1 VLLVLH
7 MGVTVVTRKP
17 GDGVNRPKKGDR
29 VEVHYTGTL
38 SNGVQFDTSRTRA
51 APFEFNL
58 GCGQVIRGWDEGIA
72 QLSLGERA
80 TLTVTPDYGYGDR
93 AVGPIPPHST
103 LIFDVELV
111 SIGGPGSG
119 QAVTLW
125 NTAVGAFLIILAT
138 GAVAWGLH
146 DTLTNHSFTDHFFS

>member
-1 VLLVLH
+1 
-7 MGVTVVTRKP
+7 MGVKVVTKKP
-17 GDGVNRPKKGDR
+17 GDGVNKPRPGDR

-38 SNGVQFDTSRTRA
+38 ENGVQFDSSRQRA
-51 APFEFNL
+51 GPFAFNL

-80 TLTVTPDYGYGDR
+80 ILTVTPDYGYGER

-103 LIFDVELV
+103 LVFDVELV

-119 QAVTLW
+119 QQVTLW
-125 NTAVGAFLIILAT
+125 NTAVGAVLLALLT
-138 GAVAWGLH
+138 GLVLWGLH
-146 DTLTNHSFTDHFFS
+146 DTFTNHSFSDHFFS